1 MPRNGYTFVLLTGD
15 TPRGRQFHVT
25 DLEFRG
31 ALLGGLLTV
40 LALAYLGYH
49 FLVFQVDYSELAQLR
64 ETVQAQEEMAAQLQ
78 TLAQELTRL
87 QSFDTQIR
95 RLAGMEAGPA
105 AQGAPPLAVGGGT
118 LELAKA
124 LKEGE
129 QAEQAQRLGRLY
141 QDLERLEREI
151 ALRAESLQTVT
162 EYLTKQ
168 KDRLAATPAL
178 WPTEGYVTS
187 RFGPRTSPFTG
198 QPQQHTGVD
207 IAAPPG
213 TPIRAP
219 ADGVVTFVGTLPGYG
234 HALVLTHGYG
244 FKTFY
249 GHNQRNQVAKGQ
261 TVKRG
266 QVIALVGNT
275 GYSTGAHLH
284 YEVLLN
290 DQPHDPLKY
299 VVDEVQRAQALRG
312 R

>member
-1 MPRNGYTFVLLTGD
+1 LQLSRRALYSI
-15 TPRGRQFHVT
+15 
-25 DLEFRG
+25 
-31 ALLGGLLTV
+31 LLGGLLT
-40 LALAYLGYH
+40 LMALGYLGYH

-64 ETVQAQEEMAAQLQ
+64 EAVQAQEEMAAQLQ
-78 TLAQELTRL
+78 TLSQELNRL
-87 QSFDTQIR
+87 RSFDTQIR
-95 RLAGMEAGPA
+95 RLAGMETGPVAPAGSPR
-105 AQGAPPLAVGGGT
+105 AVGGGT

-129 QAEQAQRLGRLY
+129 QAEQAQLLGRLY
-141 QDLERLEREI
+141 QDLERLEREL
-151 ALRAESLQTVT
+151 ALRAESLQAVT

-178 WPTEGYVTS
+178 WPTEGHVTS

-198 QPQQHTGVD
+198 QPQHHTGID

-219 ADGVVTFVGTLPGYG
+219 ADGVVTFAGTLPGYG
-234 HALVLTHGYG
+234 NAVVLTHGFG

-249 GHNQRNQVAKGQ
+249 GHNQRNHVSKGQ

-266 QVIALVGNT
+266 QVIALVGST
-275 GYSTGAHLH
+275 GYSTGSHLH

-299 VVDEVQRAQALRG
+299 IVDEVQRAQALRG